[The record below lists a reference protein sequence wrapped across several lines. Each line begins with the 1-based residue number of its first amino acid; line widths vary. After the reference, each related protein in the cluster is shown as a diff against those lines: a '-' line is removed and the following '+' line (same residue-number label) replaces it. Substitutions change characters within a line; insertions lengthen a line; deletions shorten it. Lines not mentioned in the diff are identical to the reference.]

1 MQDEN
6 TDRPTDTGML
16 GSDADNPGPGRDTHQ
31 TDPDPAATSS
41 EHPTRTVG
49 MSGADPE
56 RTRLGTQETSGRP
69 LAGAPQ
75 DTTSSGQADTGMV
88 GSETENPGPGRDTS
102 RTDPAATAGT
112 EDPEA
117 TAAMSDPDPA
127 RTRLGSHE
135 PALPS
140 SNNSPLSD
148 EGGRRAGSPSAPD
161 RHRDQDLLRRQR
173 GVASG
178 STWLPAGTDPGCRTG
193 RLVGV

>member
-16 GSDADNPGPGRDTHQ
+16 GSDADNPGPG
-31 TDPDPAATSS
+31 
-41 EHPTRTVG
+41 
-49 MSGADPE
+49 
-56 RTRLGTQETSGRP
+56 LGTQETSGRP

-127 RTRLGSHE
+127 RTRLGSHQPG
-135 PALPS
+135 PA
-140 SNNSPLSD
+140 
-148 EGGRRAGSPSAPD
+148 
-161 RHRDQDLLRRQR
+161 QQ
-173 GVASG
+173 
-178 STWLPAGTDPGCRTG
+178 
-193 RLVGV
+193 

>member
-127 RTRLGSHE
+127 RTRLGSHKPG
-135 PALPS
+135 PA
-140 SNNSPLSD
+140 
-148 EGGRRAGSPSAPD
+148 
-161 RHRDQDLLRRQR
+161 QQ
-173 GVASG
+173 
-178 STWLPAGTDPGCRTG
+178 
-193 RLVGV
+193 